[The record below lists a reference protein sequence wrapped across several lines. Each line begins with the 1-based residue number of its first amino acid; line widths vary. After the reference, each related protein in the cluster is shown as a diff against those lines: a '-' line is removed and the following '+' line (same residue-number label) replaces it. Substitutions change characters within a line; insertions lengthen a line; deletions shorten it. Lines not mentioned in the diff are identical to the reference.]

1 MPKMLESDT
10 CYQPGCTIKRMMRE
24 DWRIKGYTKSSRFC
38 VYHFMEHYCPD
49 DVLCPRRKPQRGLDW
64 MRQEP
69 PPYPHTQ
76 DVHWPHPEIAG
87 ATPTMEWPLV
97 LVSPA

>member
-1 MPKMLESDT
+1 MSNRLESDN
-10 CYQPGCTIKRMMRE
+10 CYEPGCTEKRMLSK
-24 DWRIKGYTKSSRFC
+24 DWGDKNASRSSRFC
-38 VYHFMEHYCPD
+38 VFHYGEHYCPND
-49 DVLCPRRKPQRGLDW
+49 ILSPLRRSNPGLDW

-97 LVSPA
+97 LVSQA